1 MISKG
6 AKVLIVLAQDTKAV
20 LPAIA
25 KAKDGRHPGHRL

>member
-20 LPAIA
+20 LPSIK
-25 KAKDGRHPGHRL
+25 KAKDAGHPGHRV